1 MNIYTLLYIKQ
12 ITSKE
17 LLYGTG
23 DYFHYSVITYKGKES
38 EKEWLYV
45 EMNHFAATWNTVNQ
59 LYFNF

>member
-38 EKEWLYV
+38 EKERIYMYESLCC
-45 EMNHFAATWNTVNQ
+45 TLGTNTT
-59 LYFNF
+59 L